1 MGLPLG
7 FELIEGIRLA
17 FLRHDVG
24 REGNR
29 WRREKHAKND
39 TSGLQMP
46 GIAGLRKRFFLAG
59 NRPLSA

>member
-1 MGLPLG
+1 VGLPLG

-17 FLRHDVG
+17 FLRHGVG

-39 TSGLQMP
+39 TRGLQMP
-46 GIAGLRKRFFLAG
+46 GIAGLGKRFVLAG
-59 NRPLSA
+59 GDPLSA